1 MSSSYS
7 LFAKSSLIYHKGS
20 QRGESWGGEML
31 VGPELTK
38 EVEGGRAGL
47 AGKLMGMLEKEKG
60 GVCSWKR
67 RGHIIHQS
75 RLCH

>member
-1 MSSSYS
+1 
-7 LFAKSSLIYHKGS
+7 
-20 QRGESWGGEML
+20 ML
-31 VGPELTK
+31 VGPELTE

-47 AGKLMGMLEKEKG
+47 AGKRMGALEKEEG

-67 RGHIIHQS
+67 RGHVIHQS